1 MINKINKII
10 LIIFLFTGLA
20 KAQTYELLNERLNND
35 DTIYIK
41 YKFDAL
47 DNDIITKYITKNFV
61 INSWEPLPIS
71 NVPDINLFL
80 NNFNLENAKKKA
92 ILNNESDSLID
103 FSQLNNNV
111 VKINETDKHLK
122 SGNNYLV
129 LTKPIF
135 NCDKTW
141 AISYIYGVY
150 HFDVG
155 SSGDLVI
162 FRKIKGKWTRFHHLT
177 MWIS

>member
-92 ILNNESDSLID
+92 ILNN
-103 FSQLNNNV
+103 
-111 VKINETDKHLK
+111 
-122 SGNNYLV
+122 
-129 LTKPIF
+129 
-135 NCDKTW
+135 
-141 AISYIYGVY
+141 
-150 HFDVG
+150 
-155 SSGDLVI
+155 
-162 FRKIKGKWTRFHHLT
+162 
-177 MWIS
+177 